1 MSNPS
6 ALEKVRLD
14 IENGNLGKARDRLHG
29 LILAYP
35 NDLSLRSMLADVYRR
50 LQFPEMAGRYWYLEE
65 HRTPEMEQAVGVFER
80 SVGNDSLEM
89 LCRLKF
95 RGEDDQIP
103 ESARKKL
110 ESLRQESLRIHGRY
124 PQYGTKSEPEWE
136 PHRQIFG
143 PLQPLIP
150 IGCLVAL
157 GLAVVLM
164 IVGLVAVVRW
174 LF

>member
-1 MSNPS
+1 MTNPP
-6 ALEKVRLD
+6 ALERVRRD

-29 LILAYP
+29 LILAHP

-65 HRTPEMEQAVGVFER
+65 HRTAEMEQAVGVFER
-80 SVGNDSLEM
+80 SVRNDPLEL

-95 RGEDDQIP
+95 RGEDGQLP
-103 ESARKKL
+103 EPARARL
-110 ESLRQESLRIHGRY
+110 EVLRRESLRLYGQYPRY
-124 PQYGTKSEPEWE
+124 GAKSEPKWE
-136 PHRQIFG
+136 PHRQIGG
-143 PLQPLIP
+143 PLGDLVP
-150 IGCLVAL
+150 IGCLVGW

-164 IVGLVAVVRW
+164 IVGLVTVVRW